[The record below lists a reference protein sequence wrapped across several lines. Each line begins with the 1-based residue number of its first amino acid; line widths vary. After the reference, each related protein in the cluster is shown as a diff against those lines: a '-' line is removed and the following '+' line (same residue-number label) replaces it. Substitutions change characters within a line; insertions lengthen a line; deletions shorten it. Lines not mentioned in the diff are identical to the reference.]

1 MALTEVQL
9 PSKTTFYAKLNHAA
23 NQMNKV
29 MNEWQN
35 LADFVGGIDTSDLTA
50 MGVPTGGNLQ
60 TNLSNFRTMINEMV
74 LYYNGGT
81 ISRTNTPEDVV
92 NLIRSM

>member
-29 MNEWQN
+29 MNDE
-35 LADFVGGIDTSDLTA
+35 
-50 MGVPTGGNLQ
+50 
-60 TNLSNFRTMINEMV
+60 FRRK
-74 LYYNGGT
+74 
-81 ISRTNTPEDVV
+81 S
-92 NLIRSM
+92 